1 MPAQVLKLNKM
12 ISKYKKILTFF
23 AHPDDETLAAGA
35 TINKLSNSGSQVYVA
50 IPATGIHARKNTQKK
65 NVREKKLSSLRNDT
79 FKALSII
86 GVKKSNI
93 FFGDFDDNELDKH
106 TLLKLIHWIE
116 KLIDKIKPDA
126 IFTHHRYCTNI
137 DHQYCHEACI
147 VATRPSI
154 NSHIPVFCG
163 EVPSSTGYLKP
174 TQWEPNFYVNVSK
187 DDVKAKIKA
196 MQTFKDEARPDPH
209 PRSPEVLMSLAKVRG
224 SESGFFFAESFMM
237 QKMFEY

>member
-1 MPAQVLKLNKM
+1 M

-35 TINKLSNSGSQVYVA
+35 TMNKLSKTGSQVYVA
-50 IPATGIHARKNTQKK
+50 IPATGIHARKNILRKTA
-65 NVREKKLSSLRNDT
+65 REKNLLSLRNDT

-86 GVKKSNI
+86 GVKRSNI
-93 FFGDFDDNELDKH
+93 IIGNFDDNELDKQ

-116 KLIDKIKPDA
+116 KIINRIKPDA

-174 TQWEPNFYVNVSK
+174 TQWEPNFYVNVSE

-196 MQTFKDEARPDPH
+196 MQTFKDEARPNPH
-209 PRSPEVLMSLAKVRG
+209 PRSPEVLRSLAKVRE
-224 SESGFFFAESFMM
+224 SESGFFYAECFMM
-237 QKMFEY
+237 QKMFDY

>member
-1 MPAQVLKLNKM
+1 M

-35 TINKLSNSGSQVYVA
+35 TINKLSNIGSEVFVA
-50 IPATGIHARKNTQKK
+50 IPATGVYSRNNKQKK
-65 NVREKKLSSLRNDT
+65 SYSDKKLLSLRQDT

-86 GVKKSNI
+86 GIKKSNI
-93 FFGDFDDNELDKH
+93 IFGDFNDNELDKQ

-116 KLIDKIKPDA
+116 KIINKIKPDA
-126 IFTHHRYCTNI
+126 ILTHHRYCTNI

-174 TQWEPNFYVNVSK
+174 TQWEPNFYVNVSEE
-187 DDVKAKIKA
+187 DVKAKINA
-196 MQTFKDEARPDPH
+196 MQTFKDESRADPH
-209 PRSPEVLMSLAKVRG
+209 PRSPEVIMSLAKVRG
-224 SESGFFFAESFMM
+224 SESGFFFAESFMV
-237 QKMFEY
+237 QKMFQY